1 MLEKELVVT
10 IEGISTVISSLGRL
24 VEKMLDLSRV
34 NPKRCLITLVGVVI
48 GKYAA
53 SKIAC
58 SSVHVAN
65 QDSMKYIEYEG

>member
-1 MLEKELVVT
+1 M
-10 IEGISTVISSLGRL
+10 SSLGHL
-24 VEKMLDLSRV
+24 GEKKLGLSSV
-34 NPKRCLITLVGVVI
+34 NPKRSLITLVGVVI

-65 QDSMKYIEYEG
+65 QDSMKYIEYED